1 MKTAN
6 QYIASFPENVQQMLQ
21 QLREAI
27 LQTAPNATE
36 GISYAMPAYKLNGK
50 PLVYFAGY
58 KSHIGFYATPTGHEA
73 FAPELAQY
81 KQGKGSVQFPVN
93 EPLPLDLIKRI
104 VLFRVKENEANT
116 SKSKKAK
123 EEHIFDELSA
133 PAQRALA
140 EHNIVGVTQLST
152 FTEKEILSM
161 HGIGKSSIP
170 KIMALLNSHGLKFK
184 G

>member
-1 MKTAN
+1 MNTVD
-6 QYIASFPENVQQMLQ
+6 QYIATFPENIQ
-21 QLREAI
+21 QLLHEVRQVI
-27 LQTAPNATE
+27 IQTAPEAIE
-36 GISYAMPAYKLNGK
+36 SISYAMPAYKFNGK

-73 FAPELAQY
+73 FAGELSIY

-104 VLFRVKENEANT
+104 VTFRLKENEAKT

-123 EEHIFDELSA
+123 EQHIFDNLSA

-140 EHNIVGVTQLST
+140 EHNITGLVELSA
-152 FTEKEILSM
+152 FSEKEVVNL

-170 KIMALLNSHGLKFK
+170 KLTALLTGHGLKFK
-184 G
+184 D